1 MTDELPPELVHT
13 EQTPIY
19 HRLNDE
25 PFSDYELFTEYAKIP
40 ASSRTLVNFSRRTS
54 IPIKLAT
61 KLRDKWHWELRATAF
76 DHDSLQLRP
85 DPRAM
90 EEEALIAGQM
100 AASEVLLTLGLSA
113 LQLKN
118 PALIP
123 VEKAMKLAEKGIE
136 VQRRAQGM
144 ADLNVQF
151 TVDDMTRVNKMIGEV
166 IGEEEA
172 EDVEVV
178 DHPDVPEA
186 VDPGE
191 DPDLVM

>member
-1 MTDELPPELVHT
+1 MSDELPPELVHT
-13 EQTPIY
+13 EQSPIY

-25 PFSDYELFTEYAKIP
+25 PFSDYELFTEYARIP
-40 ASSRTLVNFSRRTS
+40 TSSRNLANFSRRTS
-54 IPIKLAT
+54 IPDKLAR

-76 DHDSLQLRP
+76 DHDSLQLHP
-85 DPRAM
+85 DPRQM
-90 EEEALIAGQM
+90 DEEATIAGHM
-100 AASEVLLTLGLSA
+100 AAAEVLLSLGLTA

-123 VEKAMKLAEKGIE
+123 VDKALKLAEKGIE

-151 TVDDMTRVNKMIGEV
+151 TVEDMTRVNRMIGDV
-166 IGEEEA
+166 LGEDI
-172 EDVEVV
+172 EDVDVV
-178 DHPDVPEA
+178 DDPDVPDA